1 MERFKTNSTEAL
13 AFLDSLETK
22 VKLRLQQHGDEI
34 AGSTH
39 EVYGIIAEEFHELM
53 LAMHNNESSDFY
65 SELEDIAVAC
75 IFGLIT
81 IKRLKNVTH

>member
-1 MERFKTNSTEAL
+1 MPKFETNSTEAF
-13 AFLDSLETK
+13 AFLDSLESK
-22 VKLRLQQHGDEI
+22 INIRIQEHGKEI

-53 LAMHNNESSDFY
+53 LAMHGNDNAEFY
-65 SELEDIAVAC
+65 AELEDIAVAC

>member
-1 MERFKTNSTEAL
+1 MSELTTNQSEAL
-13 AFLDSLETK
+13 AYLDSLESK
-22 VKLRLQQHGDEI
+22 IKMRLNQHGNKL
-34 AGSTH
+34 AGSPH

-53 LAMHNNESSDFY
+53 LAMHSNDSSDFY

-81 IKRLKNVTH
+81 TKRLRNVTH